1 MWKRSNPQI
10 SFIETGLSVLI
21 EGAGSIS
28 GFLYGPINGMMLED
42 GRVAL
47 EMFVKTPTHF
57 PLGNTDANYKI
68 KFIAANLTTDVTQIG
83 RYRCDESMYFV
94 RVALTTDDIYQIS
107 SAISYNKLRESM
119 ISLLTYRPTD

>member
-1 MWKRSNPQI
+1 MRKRSNPQI
-10 SFIETGLSVLI
+10 NFIETGLSVLI

-47 EMFVKTPTHF
+47 QMFIKTPTHF

-68 KFIAANLTTDVTQIG
+68 RFVAANLATEAVQIG
-83 RYRCDESMYFV
+83 RYRDEGSMYFV
-94 RVALTTDDIYQIS
+94 RVALTTDEIQQVS
-107 SAISYNKLRESM
+107 SALSYNKLREGM
-119 ISLLTYRPTD
+119 GQVIKMLTN